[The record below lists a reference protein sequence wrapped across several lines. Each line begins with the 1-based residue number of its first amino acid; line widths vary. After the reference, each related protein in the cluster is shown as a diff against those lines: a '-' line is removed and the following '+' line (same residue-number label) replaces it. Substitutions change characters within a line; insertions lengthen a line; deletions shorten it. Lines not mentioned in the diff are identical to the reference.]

1 MKAVEELLREKNTHL
16 RAVEQETQS
25 LRTKSVHATQAANTL
40 LRRARLKTTVLV
52 NMLRKIA
59 LHPSIY
65 RDSLICMRDA
75 FQKGLCIV
83 NLLQCKDDHPQ
94 YLTKL

>member
-40 LRRARLKTTVLV
+40 LRRARLKTAVLVGTGMLCTVLV
-52 NMLRKIA
+52 GYNGCFC
-59 LHPSIY
+59 
-65 RDSLICMRDA
+65 LI
-75 FQKGLCIV
+75 
-83 NLLQCKDDHPQ
+83 Q
-94 YLTKL
+94 YNTA